1 MMRPGLEVWFGPKL
15 GGSAGLIPDSSIC
28 NTIQN
33 TSEIQIQ
40 INSNLSSHLA
50 LQRCTCDIPRVKIAI
65 SKRLLVACK
74 IKKKRESKRTE
85 TNK

>member
-1 MMRPGLEVWFGPKL
+1 MRPGLEVWFGPKL
-15 GGSAGLIPDSSIC
+15 FGSAGPIPDSNIC

-50 LQRCTCDIPRVKIAI
+50 LALERCICDIPRVKIAI
-65 SKRLLVACK
+65 SKH
-74 IKKKRESKRTE
+74 
-85 TNK
+85 